1 MNLKELALKINE
13 ESDKLDLV
21 STRKY
26 IESNLD
32 LLSENKQLLN
42 RNARDLLDFLIDR
55 KNNGEKPLNRTEMAD
70 IYAINTYALR
80 FDVQGLKVTVKNK
93 KELLLKK
100 ETKEF
105 LNNDAKILLEGMGA
119 IEKQQKKRAENP

>member
-1 MNLKELALKINE
+1 MNLKELAIKINE

-32 LLSENKQLLN
+32 LLHENKQLLN
-42 RNARDLLDFLIDR
+42 RNSRDLLDYLIDR
-55 KNNGEKPLNRTEMAD
+55 KNNGEMPLTRTEMAT
-70 IYAINTYALR
+70 IHAINTYALK
-80 FDVQGLKVTVKNK
+80 FDVQGLKMTVKNK
-93 KELLLKK
+93 KELLLKT
-100 ETKEF
+100 ETLEF

-119 IEKQQKKRAENP
+119 IEKKQKKRAENP

>member
-1 MNLKELALKINE
+1 MKLKELALKINE

-32 LLSENKQLLN
+32 LLYENKQLLN
-42 RNARDLLDFLIDR
+42 RNARELLDFLRDR
-55 KNNGEKPLNRTEMAD
+55 KNNGEKPLNRTEMA
-70 IYAINTYALR
+70 AIHAMNTYALR
-80 FDVQGLKVTVKNK
+80 FDVQGLKMTVKNK

-100 ETKEF
+100 ETLGF
-105 LNNDAKILLEGMGA
+105 LNSDAKILLEGMGA

>member
-1 MNLKELALKINE
+1 MKLKELALKINE

-32 LLSENKQLLN
+32 LLYENKQLLN
-42 RNARDLLDFLIDR
+42 RNARELLDFLRDR
-55 KNNGEKPLNRTEMAD
+55 KNNGEKPLNRTEMA
-70 IYAINTYALR
+70 AIHAMNTYALR
-80 FDVQGLKVTVKNK
+80 FDVQGLKLTVKTQ

-100 ETKEF
+100 ETREF